1 MAASSR
7 CALAGEIKTTQADSA
22 TVRTKRAADTR
33 RRDDNAHWRRQ
44 RRHQTDHKELEIRIR
59 ESDMEWQLE
68 CIEPCAGVLPVFY
81 RCQRWRR
88 YCSTDV
94 SGCAAAALPVSA
106 VAPLLFH
113 RCQRLRRYCSTG
125 VSGGAAAVPPM
136 SAVAPLLFYRCQRW
150 RRCYA
155 TNVSS
160 RAVILIKLF
169 ISIILCRRITLIDQP
184 LSCCSFFMLHFS
196 AAANK
201 ARRRQG
207 WRDLRGSRS
216 GVYDAARTVIAR
228 LRLAAPRFTTTSC

>member
-22 TVRTKRAADTR
+22 VVRTKRVADTR

-44 RRHQTDHKELEIRIR
+44 RRHQTNHKELAIRVR
-59 ESDMEWQLE
+59 ESDMELQLE
-68 CIEPCAGVLPVFY
+68 CIEPCAGVLPV
-81 RCQRWRR
+81 
-88 YCSTDV
+88 
-94 SGCAAAALPVSA
+94 
-106 VAPLLFH
+106 
-113 RCQRLRRYCSTG
+113 
-125 VSGGAAAVPPM
+125 
-136 SAVAPLLFYRCQRW
+136 FYRCQRW

-228 LRLAAPRFTTTSC
+228 LRLAAPLFTTRSC